1 MARGAR
7 ETLSWLEHDG
17 SHGLCNALK
26 SAPLLLP
33 SLSFF
38 SENQTCVRVRHEAGQ
53 ETTTT
58 LGFSLGN
65 LASSSRLNKGSAIK
79 LGYSQR
85 EAIVP
90 TWRARR

>member
-38 SENQTCVRVRHEAGQ
+38 PENQTCVRVRHEAGQ

-58 LGFSLGN
+58 LETEHVPRK
-65 LASSSRLNKGSAIK
+65 SRLKQSTK
-79 LGYSQR
+79 
-85 EAIVP
+85 
-90 TWRARR
+90 